1 MRDGHTTNEQGYHL
15 VVGCGCLVRWWCHA
29 CAYVGWV
36 GWKVG
41 GGMSGRNVGQQR
53 MAINRKKT
61 KRGRAPPAHRSC
73 VESTMQGQALAFMRT
88 ALQIWALCQCVV
100 QASSAVEDVLCA

>member
-1 MRDGHTTNEQGYHL
+1 MRDGRTTNEQGYH
-15 VVGCGCLVRWWCHA
+15 LVRWWCHA

-36 GWKVG
+36 GWKVGGGTPGGWGGGMGGGFGGGGGGLGG

-61 KRGRAPPAHRSC
+61 KRGS
-73 VESTMQGQALAFMRT
+73 
-88 ALQIWALCQCVV
+88 
-100 QASSAVEDVLCA
+100 ASV